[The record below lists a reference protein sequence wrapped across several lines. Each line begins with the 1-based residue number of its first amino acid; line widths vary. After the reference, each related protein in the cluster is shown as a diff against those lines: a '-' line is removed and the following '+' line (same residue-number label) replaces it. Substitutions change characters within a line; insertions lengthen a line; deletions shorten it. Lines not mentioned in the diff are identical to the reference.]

1 MVRET
6 SVCYSHNILSAIS
19 PSCTIRASTDDSRCF
34 YPVVNNTVPL
44 RTSEKITTWRYKSIW
59 SFHWNYCVN
68 NIRDRI
74 RFDFIHKI
82 LNGLFGS
89 CSVDCELMLA
99 NISNYRGERE
109 RKVVGLSLKRKW
121 KWKEKKKRNDVLVF
135 GDYRLSLTW
144 RVGDTTVKYSKCKK
158 L

>member
-6 SVCYSHNILSAIS
+6 SVCYSHNISSAIS

-44 RTSEKITTWRYKSIW
+44 RTSEKITIHEDIKVSGRVIEITTY
-59 SFHWNYCVN
+59 VN

-82 LNGLFGS
+82 PNGLFGS

-109 RKVVGLSLKRKW
+109 RKVVGLGLSLKRK
-121 KWKEKKKRNDVLVF
+121 
-135 GDYRLSLTW
+135 
-144 RVGDTTVKYSKCKK
+144 
-158 L
+158 